1 MDGVVTLSVMAEALL
16 GPRADLRVVL
26 DRPLDLAPELGTE
39 VTGRVLGELVLKTS
53 RRLRGAG
60 VKPGDEVAV
69 VKSNHLDLHILAAA
83 VIRLG
88 GFTALLSG
96 EIATFDV
103 EAMLRRMSKPLLITD
118 RRTLSQGSLKGL
130 PVHELASRVII
141 LDSEVDGDRLPDELD
156 GADSG
161 PMALAPDQRI
171 LVTHSSGTTGTP
183 KMVIQSTS
191 SLSGHVHPQVQIM
204 RMLRLRGRPYAIQ
217 LAFGHVRT
225 MTLMLGALTV
235 GIPLVVISRP
245 AADVAAPILLRERPY
260 VLETYPNV
268 FTLWEELAG
277 AAERPLSTVRFFFAS
292 FDALH
297 SRTCRR
303 ILGGS
308 RRFMPVFL
316 VSLGLSELGALI
328 FKPIT
333 PFVVRHSD
341 SRCIGW
347 RIRNPRIAV
356 RVADQKTGAPI
367 QQVGVN
373 GRLQART
380 EGRMITYYGE
390 DKRAQEAS
398 DGEWFATGDI
408 AHRTRWGCYHMMDR
422 EPEFDAEFGS
432 GLRVEDALLER
443 LPQLN
448 EVVVIHRQGIRATPV
463 YSTFGDEPIPAAA
476 WQAATADLPPMAEPV
491 HSTWSGFPRT
501 ATTKV
506 RRSLVRKQLEA
517 MEASTVTA

>member
-1 MDGVVTLSVMAEALL
+1 MSDLVTLSGMAAALL
-16 GPRADLRVVL
+16 GPRADLRVAL
-26 DRPLDLAPELGTE
+26 DRPMDLAPELGTE
-39 VTGRVLGELVLKTS
+39 VTGRMLGELVLKTS
-53 RRLRGAG
+53 RRLQAAG
-60 VKPGDEVAV
+60 VKRGDEIAV
-69 VKSNHLDLHILAAA
+69 VKSNHLDVQIIAAA

-88 GFTALLSG
+88 GLTVLLSG
-96 EIATFDV
+96 EVATFDV

-118 RRTLSQGSLKGL
+118 QWTLGQGSLKGL
-130 PVHELASRVII
+130 PVHELASRVIV
-141 LDSEVDGDRLPDELD
+141 LDSEVAGERLPEDLD
-156 GADSG
+156 GTD
-161 PMALAPDQRI
+161 PEPVALAPDQPI

-191 SLSGHVHPQVQIM
+191 SLLGHVRPQVQIM
-204 RMLRLRGRPYAIQ
+204 RMLRLRGRPYAVQ

-225 MTLMLGALTV
+225 TTLLLGALTV
-235 GIPLVVISRP
+235 GIPLVLISRP
-245 AADVAAPILLRERPY
+245 AAEAVARILLRERPY

-268 FTLWEELAG
+268 FTLWEELASSP
-277 AAERPLSTVRFFFAS
+277 ERPLSTVRFFFTS

-303 ILGGS
+303 ILRGS

-316 VSLGLSELGALI
+316 FSLGLSELGPLI

-333 PFVVRHSD
+333 PFVVRHWD

-356 RVADQKTGAPI
+356 RVADQRTGAPI
-367 QQVGVN
+367 EQVGVN

-380 EGRMITYYGE
+380 EGRMVTYYGE

-408 AHRTRWGCYHMMDR
+408 VHRTRWGCYHLMDR

-432 GLRVEDALLER
+432 GLRAEDALLER

-448 EVVVIHRQGIRATPV
+448 EVVVIHRPGMRATLV
-463 YSTFGDEPIPAAA
+463 YSTFGDDSIPSAA

-491 HSTWSGFPRT
+491 HITWSAFPRT

-506 RRSLVRKQLEA
+506 RRSLVRKQLESMQPA
-517 MEASTVTA
+517 Q